1 VACVGHACAEGIS
14 RLLQILYVLRRTSAD
29 FRGSDRTCARGP
41 QCATLASAS
50 RTEEGQGAPDK
61 RRGRSVPHDVKRTQV
76 GPRSPAHVH
85 RCRQD
90 SPPLALFPSVIALPS
105 TRVAGK
111 RAKYALEA
119 SRRTS
124 GRRKIWRWRRQDGWA
139 AWFANPLGAGRKRVR
154 RDKVGG
160 TPKA

>member
-1 VACVGHACAEGIS
+1 MCYSRVGLSH
-14 RLLQILYVLRRTSAD
+14 
-29 FRGSDRTCARGP
+29 RG
-41 QCATLASAS
+41 
-50 RTEEGQGAPDK
+50 GQGAPDK

-119 SRRTS
+119 TGERQGD
-124 GRRKIWRWRRQDGWA
+124 GRYG
-139 AWFANPLGAGRKRVR
+139 
-154 RDKVGG
+154 VGG
-160 TPKA
+160 GKTDGPPGLRTR